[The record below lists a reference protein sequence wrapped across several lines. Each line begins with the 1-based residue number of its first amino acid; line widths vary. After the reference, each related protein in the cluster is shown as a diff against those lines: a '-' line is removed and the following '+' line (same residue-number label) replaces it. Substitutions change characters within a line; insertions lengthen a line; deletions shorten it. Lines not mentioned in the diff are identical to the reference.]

1 MTRVFGVGD
10 REFALEQERKLLRK
24 SALCWKK
31 TSGDNLR
38 ARVAALNV
46 KRV

>member
-1 MTRVFGVGD
+1 MTRVFGVDD
-10 REFALEQERKLLRK
+10 RAFALEQEGKLLRK

-31 TSGDNLR
+31 TKRDNLR

-46 KRV
+46 KHV